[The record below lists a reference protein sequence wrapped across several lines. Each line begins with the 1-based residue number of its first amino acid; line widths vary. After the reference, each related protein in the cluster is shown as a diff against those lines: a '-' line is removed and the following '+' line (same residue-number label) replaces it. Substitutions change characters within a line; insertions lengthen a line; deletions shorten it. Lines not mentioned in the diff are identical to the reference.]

1 MRCYLLLLVL
11 LPFYRL
17 TAQLVY
23 PKAKTEKFDTTVMGI
38 RISDPYFWME
48 RKDRE
53 AEMMQ
58 FCKLQ
63 GEFADAALN
72 KVPGLSLLEKE
83 INDAYS
89 GLQSEIW
96 NLQSI
101 GDNFYYYRDTEDK
114 GPTLCRRKGVTGEEE
129 RILNRVIINGQRYS
143 IRKRLF
149 ANKRPL
155 LAVMLTRNGENDPHI
170 RIYHLDLKEFLADSI
185 GPVMFNDSR
194 GVSMAWAPD
203 DTGIFYTQAPPTT
216 IQAEKYFNGKIKFHK
231 VGTDPSKDVALFG
244 SGLNPDISL
253 KAGETPYVYSFP
265 NSPYIIARV
274 RSGSDDNYAFAVHI
288 SKLQGATTPWVRL
301 QNYINLGDGF
311 DANGEW
317 LYAVTTGH
325 PNYRMVRI
333 NMKTGKEPEALL
345 PPFELPIAGTD
356 VQYNKAIIAGKDFLY
371 ILLRQIGNMQIV
383 QVDLKTRKTKLLP
396 INDKVSISQLF
407 LRNENDLV
415 FCQSS
420 PVKSDEYK
428 IYNAGK
434 NELTGLPFTAKSLDK
449 TRELKT
455 EVWMVPSR
463 DGKKIPVSLVYGDSI
478 KKPFSNRSFLIE
490 GYGNSGA
497 SNDLYFN
504 PQFLPWLNRGGIYAY
519 AHVRGG
525 GELGDDWYKDGQ
537 YPNKMNSINDMVDVA
552 DFLMTNNYSKPG
564 GIVVMA
570 GSAGSFLVGNSLN
583 QRPDL
588 FAGGIFLAGLPDLAL
603 HTDAAGAREEKSVG
617 PKNTPE
623 GFRSNYEIS
632 AIHHIP
638 TGKSLPGLLIVHGA
652 TDYILSLSPVARYAA
667 RYQDSQAGHRPVLLR
682 VQWEGGHLGGAG
694 EIFDILRF
702 ALWQTGDP
710 EFQPKE

>member
-1 MRCYLLLLVL
+1 MRLFLLLLVI
-11 LPFYRL
+11 LPINQL

-23 PKAKTEKFDTTVMGI
+23 PKAKKEQFDTTVMGI

-48 RKDRE
+48 RKERE
-53 AEMMQ
+53 EEM
-58 FCKLQ
+58 L
-63 GEFADAALN
+63 EFARQEGKLAEEVLN
-72 KVPGLSLLEKE
+72 KVPGLHILQKE
-83 INDAYS
+83 INESYA
-89 GLQSEIW
+89 GFQSEIW

-101 GDNFYYYRDTEDK
+101 GDNFYYYRDTENK
-114 GPTLCRRKGVTGEEE
+114 GPTLCRRKGTTGEEE

-149 ANKRPL
+149 ANRRPL
-155 LAVMLTRNGENDPHI
+155 LALMLTRNGENDPHI

-203 DTGIFYTQAPPTT
+203 NSGIYYTQAPPTA

-231 VGTDPSKDVALFG
+231 IGADPAEDEAIFG
-244 SGLNPDISL
+244 SGLNPSIPL
-253 KAGETPYVYSFP
+253 KLGETPYIYSFP
-265 NSPYIIARV
+265 HSPYIIARV
-274 RSGSDDNYAFAVHI
+274 RSGSDENYAFAVHS
-288 SKLQGATTPWVRL
+288 SKLQGATTPWVKLR
-301 QNYINLGDGF
+301 NYINLGDGF
-311 DANGEW
+311 DANSEW

-325 PNYRMVRI
+325 PNYQLVRI
-333 NMKTGKEPEALL
+333 NMQTGNEPELLL
-345 PPFELPIAGTD
+345 PPFESPIAGTD
-356 VQYNKAIIAGKDFLY
+356 VQYNKSIIAGKDFLY
-371 ILLRQIGNMQIV
+371 VLLRKIGNMQIV
-383 QVDLKTRKTKLLP
+383 QVDLKTRITNLLP
-396 INDKVSISQLF
+396 IKDKVSISQLH
-407 LRNENDLV
+407 LRKEDDLV

-428 IYNAGK
+428 IYSSVNK
-434 NELTGLPFTAKSLDK
+434 ELSGLPFAPKSLDK
-449 TRELKT
+449 TGQLKT
-455 EVWMVPSR
+455 EVWFIPSR
-463 DGKKIPVSLVYGDSI
+463 DGRKIPLSVVYADSI
-478 KKPFSNRSFLIE
+478 KNNLNNRSFLIE

-537 YPNKMNSINDMVDVA
+537 FPHKMNSINDMVDVA
-552 DFLMTNNYSKPG
+552 DYLVSKKHAKPA
-564 GIVVMA
+564 GIVVMG
-570 GSAGSFLVGNSLN
+570 GSAGSLLVGNSLN

-617 PKNTPE
+617 PKNTPD
-623 GFRSNYEIS
+623 GFRSNYAIS
-632 AIHHIP
+632 AVHHIP
-638 TGKSLPGLLIVHGA
+638 SGKSLPGLLIIHGA
-652 TDYILSLSPVARYAA
+652 TDYIISLSPVARYAA
-667 RYQDSQAGHRPVLLR
+667 RYQDKQAGHRPVLFR
-682 VQWEGGHLGGAG
+682 AQWEGGHLGAEG

-702 ALWQTGDP
+702 AFWQTGHP